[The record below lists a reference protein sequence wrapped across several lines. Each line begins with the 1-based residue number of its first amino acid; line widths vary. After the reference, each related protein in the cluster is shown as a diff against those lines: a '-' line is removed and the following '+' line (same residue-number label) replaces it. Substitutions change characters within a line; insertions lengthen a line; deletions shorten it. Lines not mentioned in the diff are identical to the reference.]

1 MSSRDMSY
9 YRAGKESAVWA
20 GNIEETL
27 RHAAHLDENSAFRT
41 TFVQL
46 LAVY

>member
-1 MSSRDMSY
+1 MSSRDRNS

-27 RHAAHLDENSAFRT
+27 RHAARLDENSAFLT
-41 TFVQL
+41 KFVRL
-46 LAVY
+46 LAAY